1 MATVMS
7 LTVLTIRPVGLVAIR
22 MHVKSAM
29 TAIISMEMVAPAIA
43 RLKRNGSVWTTLVM
57 ICGVSAVAVLS
68 AATASLKLIPPRL
81 VSEILSNNVT

>member
-1 MATVMS
+1 MATVTS
-7 LTVLTIRPVGLVAIR
+7 LTVLTIRLVGLVAIR

-29 TAIISMEMVAPAIA
+29 TAIISMEMVAPATA

-57 ICGVSAVAVLS
+57 ICGVSVVAVLS